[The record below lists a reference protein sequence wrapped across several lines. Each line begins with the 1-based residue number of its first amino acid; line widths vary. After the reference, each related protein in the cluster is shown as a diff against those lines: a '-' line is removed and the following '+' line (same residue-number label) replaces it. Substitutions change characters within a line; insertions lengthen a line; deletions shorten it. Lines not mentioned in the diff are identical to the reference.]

1 MQADRLPPH
10 DIESEEAVIG
20 SLLVD
25 SEAFTRVIAFLD
37 PNDFYRE
44 RNRWCYEACFE
55 LFQRREA
62 IDQISV
68 AHELERTERL
78 ADVGG
83 TAYLGHLV
91 EILPTSRHVE
101 HYGRI
106 VQRTSTMR
114 KLIRAAMD
122 ISEIGYEE
130 EADVDAAL
138 SRAEDAL
145 FQIRSSAATRDF
157 VPLTETLNPFLEQT
171 TPFTDLDG
179 MDGRPIGT
187 GFKDLDDLLGG
198 MSRSD
203 MIVLAARPSVGKTM
217 LGLNIARNS
226 AAKVG
231 VGSGATVGIFSL
243 EMGREQI
250 ALRLLSAEA
259 RVDMHN
265 LRMRLLSEI
274 EQEQVFDSVGV
285 LSDLSIYIDDTPI
298 QSVAEMR
305 SKARRLQMEHGL
317 DFVVIDYM
325 QLIRGNSRRSEN
337 NRAQEVSEISR
348 SIKGMARD
356 LQVPILAL
364 SQLSRAIEHRT
375 SHRPMLSDLRESGSI
390 EQDADVVIFI
400 HREDKFAKEED
411 WVRDTANLGKV
422 YPRGLAEMIVA
433 KHRNG
438 PTGSVEL
445 AVSDAYG
452 RFQDNFRRVAES
464 RV

>member
-1 MQADRLPPH
+1 LQADRLPPH

-25 SEAFTRVIAFLD
+25 TEALTRVTSFLEPD
-37 PNDFYRE
+37 DFYRE

-55 LFQRREA
+55 LFQRQEA

-91 EILPTSRHVE
+91 EILPTSAHVV
-101 HYGRI
+101 HYGQI
-106 VQRTSTMR
+106 VKRTSTMR
-114 KLIRAAMD
+114 KLIRAASD

-130 EADVDAAL
+130 DADVDAAL
-138 SRAEDAL
+138 SRAEDTL
-145 FQIRSSAATRDF
+145 FQIRASAPTRDF
-157 VPLTETLNPFLEQT
+157 VPLSESLDPFLEQT
-171 TPFTDLDG
+171 SPLTDLDG
-179 MDGRPIGT
+179 ADGRPIGT

-203 MIVLAARPSVGKTM
+203 MIVLAARPSVGKSM

-226 AAKVG
+226 AAG
-231 VGSGATVGIFSL
+231 IGIGSGATVGIFSL
-243 EMGREQI
+243 EMGKEQI

-259 RVDMHN
+259 RVNMHN
-265 LRMRLLSEI
+265 LRMRLLSDA
-274 EQEQVFDSVGV
+274 EQAQVVDSVGV
-285 LSDLSIYIDDTPI
+285 LSDLAIYIDDTPI

-356 LQVPILAL
+356 LHVPVLAL
-364 SQLSRAIEHRT
+364 SQLSRAIEHRQ

-400 HREDKFAKEED
+400 HREEKFTTED
-411 WVRDTANLGKV
+411 EWVRDNPGLI
-422 YPRGLAEMIVA
+422 YPRGLAELIIA

-445 AVSDAYG
+445 AVRDEWGS
-452 RFQDNFRRVAES
+452 FQDDSRRLADT
-464 RV
+464 RT

>member
-10 DIESEEAVIG
+10 DIEAEEAVIG

-25 SEAFTRVIAFLD
+25 GEALPRVTSFLD
-37 PNDFYRE
+37 PEDFYRE

-55 LFQRREA
+55 LFQRQEA

-101 HYGRI
+101 FYGRI

-114 KLIRAAMD
+114 KLIRAASD

-130 EADVDAAL
+130 DADVEAAL
-138 SRAEDAL
+138 SRAEDVL

-157 VPLTETLNPFLEQT
+157 VPLSESLDPFLEQT
-171 TPFTDLDG
+171 SPLTDMDG
-179 MDGRPIGT
+179 VEGRPIGT
-187 GFKDLDDLLGG
+187 GFKDLDTLLGG
-198 MSRSD
+198 MNRSD

-217 LGLNIARNS
+217 LGLNVARNS
-226 AAKVG
+226 AI
-231 VGSGATVGIFSL
+231 GSGIGTGATVGIFSL
-243 EMGREQI
+243 EMGKEQI

-265 LRMRLLSEI
+265 LRMRLLSDV
-274 EQEQVFDSVGV
+274 EQTRVFDSVGV

-356 LQVPILAL
+356 LNVPVLAL
-364 SQLSRAIEHRT
+364 SQLSRAIEHRQ

-400 HREDKFAKEED
+400 HREDKFTTEEE
-411 WVRDTANLGKV
+411 WVRDNPGLI

-445 AVSDAYG
+445 AVSDAWG
-452 RFQDNFRRVAES
+452 RFQDNSRRPVDSQA
-464 RV
+464 

>member
-25 SEAFTRVIAFLD
+25 NEALTRVASFLD
-37 PNDFYRE
+37 PDDFYRE

-55 LFQRREA
+55 LFQRQEA

-101 HYGRI
+101 YYGRI

-114 KLIRAAMD
+114 KLIRAASN

-130 EADVDAAL
+130 DADVDAAL

-145 FQIRSSAATRDF
+145 FQIRSSAPTRDF
-157 VPLTETLNPFLEQT
+157 VPLSESLDPFLEQT
-171 TPFTDLDG
+171 SPLTDMDG
-179 MDGRPIGT
+179 IDGRPIGT

-198 MSRSD
+198 MNRSD
-203 MIVLAARPSVGKTM
+203 MIVLAARPSVGKSM
-217 LGLNIARNS
+217 LGLNFARNS
-226 AAKVG
+226 AAG
-231 VGSGATVGIFSL
+231 AGIGSGATVGVFSL
-243 EMGREQI
+243 EMGKEQI

-259 RVDMHN
+259 RVNMHA
-265 LRMRLLSEI
+265 LRMRLLSEA
-274 EQEQVFDSVGV
+274 EQAQVVDSVGV

-317 DFVVIDYM
+317 DFIVIDYM

-356 LQVPILAL
+356 LHVPVLAL

-390 EQDADVVIFI
+390 EQDADVVMFI
-400 HREDKFAKEED
+400 HREEKFRTEEE
-411 WVRDTANLGKV
+411 WVRENPGLI
-422 YPRGLAEMIVA
+422 YPRGLAELIIA

-438 PTGSVEL
+438 PTGSIEL
-445 AVSDAYG
+445 AVRDEWG
-452 RFQDNFRRVAES
+452 RFQDNSRRVADS
-464 RV
+464 RA

>member
-1 MQADRLPPH
+1 LQADRLPPH

-20 SLLVD
+20 SLLID
-25 SEAFTRVIAFLD
+25 REAMVRVTAFLE
-37 PNDFYRE
+37 PEDFYRE
-44 RNRWCYEACFE
+44 RNRWCYEACFD
-55 LFQRREA
+55 LHQRGEA

-68 AHELERTERL
+68 AHELERTEKL

-101 HYGRI
+101 FYGRV

-114 KLIRAAMD
+114 KLIRAASD

-130 EADVDAAL
+130 DADVDAAL
-138 SRAEDAL
+138 SRAEDTL
-145 FQIRSSAATRDF
+145 FQIRSAAATRDF
-157 VPLTETLNPFLEQT
+157 VPLSESLDPFLEQT
-171 TPFTDLDG
+171 TPFTDMDG
-179 MDGRPIGT
+179 ADGRPIGT

-198 MSRSD
+198 MGRSD
-203 MIVLAARPSVGKTM
+203 MIVLAARPSVGKSM
-217 LGLNIARNS
+217 LGMNIARNS
-226 AAKVG
+226 AAGAG

-250 ALRLLSAEA
+250 ALRMLSAEA
-259 RVDMHN
+259 RVDMQN
-265 LRMRLLSEI
+265 LRMRLLSDT
-274 EQEQVFDSVGV
+274 EQVQVSDSVGV
-285 LSDLSIYIDDTPI
+285 LSDLAIFIDDTPI

-305 SKARRLQMEHGL
+305 AKARRLQMEHGL

-356 LQVPILAL
+356 LNVPVLAL

-390 EQDADVVIFI
+390 EQDADVVMFI
-400 HREDKFAKEED
+400 HREDKFITEEE
-411 WVRDTANLGKV
+411 WVRDNPGLI

-438 PTGSVEL
+438 PVGSVEL
-445 AVSDAYG
+445 AVSDAFG
-452 RFQDNFRRVAES
+452 KFRDNAQRVPDS
-464 RV
+464 RA

>member
-1 MQADRLPPH
+1 LQADRLPPH

-25 SEAFTRVIAFLD
+25 NEALTRVASFLD
-37 PNDFYRE
+37 PDDFYRE

-55 LFQRREA
+55 LFQRQEA

-101 HYGRI
+101 YYGRI

-114 KLIRAAMD
+114 KLIRAASN

-130 EADVDAAL
+130 DADVDAAL

-145 FQIRSSAATRDF
+145 FQIRSSAPTRDF
-157 VPLTETLNPFLEQT
+157 VPLSESLDPFLEQT
-171 TPFTDLDG
+171 SPLTDMDG
-179 MDGRPIGT
+179 IDGRPIGT

-198 MSRSD
+198 MNRSD
-203 MIVLAARPSVGKTM
+203 MIVLAARPSVGKSM
-217 LGLNIARNS
+217 LGLNFARNS
-226 AAKVG
+226 AAG
-231 VGSGATVGIFSL
+231 AGIGSGATVGVFSL
-243 EMGREQI
+243 EMGKEQI

-259 RVDMHN
+259 RVNMHA
-265 LRMRLLSEI
+265 LRMRLLSEA
-274 EQEQVFDSVGV
+274 EQAQVVDSVGV

-317 DFVVIDYM
+317 DFIVIDYM

-356 LQVPILAL
+356 LHVPVLAL

-390 EQDADVVIFI
+390 EQDADVVMFI
-400 HREDKFAKEED
+400 HREEKFRTEEE
-411 WVRDTANLGKV
+411 WVRENPGLI
-422 YPRGLAEMIVA
+422 YPRGLAELIIA

-438 PTGSVEL
+438 PTGSIEL
-445 AVSDAYG
+445 AVRDEWG
-452 RFQDNFRRVAES
+452 RFQDNSRRVADS
-464 RV
+464 RA

>member
-1 MQADRLPPH
+1 
-10 DIESEEAVIG
+10 
-20 SLLVD
+20 LLVD
-25 SEAFTRVIAFLD
+25 TEALTRVTSFLEPD
-37 PNDFYRE
+37 DFYRE
-44 RNRWCYEACFE
+44 RNRWCYEACYE

-91 EILPTSRHVE
+91 QILPTSRHVE

-114 KLIRAAMD
+114 KLIRAAAD

-130 EADVDAAL
+130 DADVDAAL

-145 FQIRSSAATRDF
+145 FQIRASSPTRDF
-157 VPLTETLNPFLEQT
+157 IPLKETLDPFLVQT
-171 TPFTDLDG
+171 SPLTDLDG
-179 MDGRPIGT
+179 LEGRPIGT

-203 MIVLAARPSVGKTM
+203 MIVLAARPSVGKSM
-217 LGLNIARNS
+217 LGLNIARN
-226 AAKVG
+226 AAAG
-231 VGSGATVGIFSL
+231 AGIGAGATVGIFSL
-243 EMGREQI
+243 EMGKEQI
-250 ALRLLSAEA
+250 ALRLLSSEA
-259 RVDMHN
+259 RVNMQS
-265 LRMRLLSEI
+265 LRMRLLSDE
-274 EQEQVFDSVGV
+274 EQNRVYYSVGV
-285 LSDLSIYIDDTPI
+285 LSDLAIYIDDTPI

-305 SKARRLQMEHGL
+305 SKARRLQIEHGL
-317 DFVVIDYM
+317 DFIVIDYM

-348 SIKGMARD
+348 TIKGMARD
-356 LQVPILAL
+356 LNVPVLAL
-364 SQLSRAIEHRT
+364 SQLSRAIEHRQ

-400 HREDKFAKEED
+400 HREEKFTTED
-411 WVRDTANLGKV
+411 EWVRNNPGLI
-422 YPRGLAEMIVA
+422 YPRGLAELIIA

-445 AVSDAYG
+445 AVRDEWGS
-452 RFQDNFRRVAES
+452 FQDNARRLSDS
-464 RV
+464 RS

>member
-1 MQADRLPPH
+1 MQSDRLPPH

-25 SEAFTRVIAFLD
+25 SDAVPRIAGFLEPD
-37 PNDFYRE
+37 DFYRE
-44 RNRWCYEACFE
+44 RNRWCYEACID

-62 IDQISV
+62 LDQISV
-68 AHELERTERL
+68 AHELERTGKL

-91 EILPTSRHVE
+91 EILPTSVHVE
-101 HYGRI
+101 YYGRI

-114 KLIRAAMD
+114 RLIRAASD

-130 EADVDAAL
+130 DADIEVAL
-138 SRAEDAL
+138 SRAEDVL
-145 FQIRSSAATRDF
+145 FRIRSSTGTRDF
-157 VPLTETLNPFLEQT
+157 VPLSESLDPFLEQT
-171 TPFTDLDG
+171 SPLTDLDG
-179 MDGRPIGT
+179 ADGRPIGT

-198 MSRSD
+198 MGRSD

-217 LGLNIARNS
+217 LALNLARN
-226 AAKVG
+226 AAAG
-231 VGSGATVGIFSL
+231 AGIGPGATVGIFSL
-243 EMGREQI
+243 EMGKEQV

-259 RVDMHN
+259 RVNMHN
-265 LRMRLLSEI
+265 LRMRLLSE
-274 EQEQVFDSVGV
+274 QEQTRVVDSIGV
-285 LSDLSIYIDDTPI
+285 LSDFSIFIDDTPI

-325 QLIRGNSRRSEN
+325 QLILGSSRRSEN

-356 LQVPILAL
+356 LHVPVLAL

-390 EQDADVVIFI
+390 VQDADVVIFI
-400 HREDKFAKEED
+400 HREDKFTTEEE
-411 WVRDTANLGKV
+411 WVRDHQGQI

-438 PTGSVEL
+438 PTGSIEL
-445 AVSDAYG
+445 SVSDAHG
-452 RFQDNFRRVAES
+452 RFRSVNRRVVES
-464 RV
+464 PA

>member
-25 SEAFTRVIAFLD
+25 NEALTRVASFLD
-37 PNDFYRE
+37 PDDFYRE

-55 LFQRREA
+55 LFQRQEA

-101 HYGRI
+101 YYGRI

-114 KLIRAAMD
+114 KLIRAASN

-130 EADVDAAL
+130 DADVDAAL

-145 FQIRSSAATRDF
+145 FQIRSSAPTRDF
-157 VPLTETLNPFLEQT
+157 VPLSESLDPFLEQT
-171 TPFTDLDG
+171 SPLTDLDG
-179 MDGRPIGT
+179 IEGRPIGT
-187 GFKDLDDLLGG
+187 GFKGMDDLLGG

-203 MIVLAARPSVGKTM
+203 MIVLAARPSVGKSM
-217 LGLNIARNS
+217 LGLNIARN
-226 AAKVG
+226 AAFG
-231 VGSGATVGIFSL
+231 TGIGSGATVGIFSL
-243 EMGREQI
+243 EMGTEQI

-259 RVDMHN
+259 KVDMHN
-265 LRMRLLSEI
+265 LRMRLLSET
-274 EQEQVFDSVGV
+274 EQAQVVDSVGF

-356 LQVPILAL
+356 LNVPVLAL

-400 HREDKFAKEED
+400 HREDKFIAEQD
-411 WVRDTANLGKV
+411 WERDNPGLI
-422 YPRGLAEMIVA
+422 YPRGLAELIVA

-438 PTGSVEL
+438 PTGSVGL
-445 AVSDAYG
+445 AVTEAHG
-452 RFQDNFRRVAES
+452 RFHDDSRRVVDS
-464 RV
+464 RA

>member
-1 MQADRLPPH
+1 MQSDRLPPH

-25 SEAFTRVIAFLD
+25 SDAVTRVAAFLEPD
-37 PNDFYRE
+37 DFYRE
-44 RNRWCYEACFE
+44 RNRWCYEACMD

-62 IDQISV
+62 LDQISV
-68 AHELERTERL
+68 AHELERTEKL

-91 EILPTSRHVE
+91 EILPTSVHVE
-101 HYGRI
+101 YYGRI

-114 KLIRAAMD
+114 RLIRAASD
-122 ISEIGYEE
+122 ISEIGYQED
-130 EADVDAAL
+130 ADIDVAL
-138 SRAEDAL
+138 SRAEDVL
-145 FQIRSSAATRDF
+145 FRIRSSAGTRDF
-157 VPLTETLNPFLEQT
+157 VPLSESLDPFLEQT
-171 TPFTDLDG
+171 SPLTDLDG
-179 MDGRPIGT
+179 GEGRPIGT

-217 LGLNIARNS
+217 LALNIARN
-226 AAKVG
+226 AAAGAG
-231 VGSGATVGIFSL
+231 VGPGAIVGIFSL
-243 EMGREQI
+243 EMGKEQI

-265 LRMRLLSEI
+265 LRMRLLSE
-274 EQEQVFDSVGV
+274 QEQTRVVDSIGV
-285 LSDLSIYIDDTPI
+285 LSDFSIFIDDTPI

-325 QLIRGNSRRSEN
+325 QLILGNSRRSEN

-356 LQVPILAL
+356 LHVPVLAL
-364 SQLSRAIEHRT
+364 SQLSRAIEHRQ

-400 HREDKFAKEED
+400 HREDKFTTRQD
-411 WVRDTANLGKV
+411 WERDNPGQFF
-422 YPRGLAEMIVA
+422 PSGLAEMIVA

-445 AVSDAYG
+445 SVSDAHG
-452 RFQDNFRRVAES
+452 RFRSVDRRVVDSPA
-464 RV
+464 